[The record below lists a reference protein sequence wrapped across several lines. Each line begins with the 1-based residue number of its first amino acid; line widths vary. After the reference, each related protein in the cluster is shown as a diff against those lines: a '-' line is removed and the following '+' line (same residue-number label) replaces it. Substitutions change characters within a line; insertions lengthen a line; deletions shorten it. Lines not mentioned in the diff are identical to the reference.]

1 MKPIFA
7 KAAPLGVRLFLAIVI
22 SITLILSDG
31 RSTAMIQMRNI
42 LESAVSGLYYF
53 SNTPRTVLDGV
64 SNNFIDSQKLQ
75 LENRALKQQLLEK
88 NTDLQLLDQL
98 KVENNRLRLLLSSP
112 LRQDEYKKVV
122 EVLTAEMDAYRQ
134 QVVINQGQRDGAFVG
149 QPVIDERGVV
159 GQVISVGETT
169 SRVLL
174 LTDVTHGIPVQV
186 LRNDVRAVAN
196 GTGHNTELILDNMPR
211 GIDIESGDVLVTS
224 GLGGRFP
231 EGYPVAIVETVQNDG
246 SSHFSRAIARPLASL
261 ERLRYLLLLWPMGE
275 DTHKA
280 KALSP
285 QGVRAVVEERR
296 NSLNPIDRI
305 KSKNIK
311 KEQVNI
317 ETKDENPSDDQIE
330 TPAVSSENDG
340 EVDHST
346 QEGAE

>member
-7 KAAPLGVRLFLAIVI
+7 KSTPLGVRLFLAVVI
-22 SITLILSDG
+22 SFALILLDG
-31 RSTAMIQMRNI
+31 RSSAMIQIRNVM
-42 LESAVSGLYYF
+42 ENAVSGLYYF
-53 SNTPRTVLDGV
+53 SHTPRKVLDGV

-75 LENRALKQQLLEK
+75 LENSVLKQQLLEK

-134 QVVINQGQRDGAFVG
+134 QVVINQGQAQGAFVG

-159 GQVISVGETT
+159 GQVISVGEQT

-174 LTDVTHGIPVQV
+174 LSDVTHAIPVQV

-196 GTGHNTELILDNMPR
+196 GTGHNNELLLDNMPR
-211 GIDIESGDVLVTS
+211 GVDIVKGDVLVTS

-231 EGYPVAIVETVQNDG
+231 EGYPVAIIESVQNDG
-246 SSHFSRAIARPLASL
+246 SSHFARATARPLASL

-275 DTHKA
+275 DVHKT

-285 QGVRAVVEERR
+285 QDVREVVEERR
-296 NSLNPIDRI
+296 KSLPPSLSD
-305 KSKNIK
+305 KKKK
-311 KEQVNI
+311 KEQINLDDKEEPQHHD
-317 ETKDENPSDDQIE
+317 ETDSAPSQENEDDVE
-330 TPAVSSENDG
+330 
-340 EVDHST
+340 HST
-346 QEGAE
+346 EEGAE